1 MRLAITAD
9 WLTTAGG
16 AEHVINELHTLWP
29 EAPIFTTVAAP
40 ERLGALGQANIRTSS
55 LQPWYRLIKRHQL
68 LLTWMPAAMEAI
80 DLSGY
85 DVILSSSHAVGK
97 GIVPP
102 AGSVHVCYC
111 HTPMR
116 YAWEMEEQY
125 LQDFRVPQLL
135 RPLLRRELAKLRAW
149 DLTAAKRTDRFIANS
164 SQTAERISRIYGREA
179 VIIPPPVADRYFA
192 APLRVSPASEPYFIA
207 MGRFV
212 PYKRFDLLI
221 EAANELQFPL
231 WIAGQG
237 KDESRLKAMAGPTV
251 RFLGYVSDDALPAL
265 VAGAEGFLFP
275 QLEDAGLVLLEAMAC
290 GTPAIAYAEGGSVDA
305 IVPGETGVF
314 LQAQTVESFATALAE
329 FRNHTFNRE
338 AIRRHAERFSRA
350 RFENAIRSEI
360 NQAIASQQR
369 KKNG

>member
-1 MRLAITAD
+1 MSLNLAITAD

-16 AEHVINELHTLWP
+16 AEHVIAELSALWP
-29 EAPIFTTVAAP
+29 SAPLFTSVAAP
-40 ERLGALGQANIRTSS
+40 ERLPALAHAEIRTTW
-55 LQPWYRLIKRHQL
+55 LQPWYKLLGNHQL
-68 LLTWMPAAMEAI
+68 LLPLLPGAMESI

-97 GIVPP
+97 GIIPP
-102 AGSVHVCYC
+102 AGAVHVCYC

-135 RPLLRRELAKLRAW
+135 RPLLRRELKKLRAW
-149 DLTAAKRTDRFIANS
+149 DLAAARRTDAFIANS
-164 SQTAERISRIYGREA
+164 SQTAERIARIYGRES
-179 VIIPPPVADRYFA
+179 VIVPPPVADRYFA
-192 APLRVSPASEPYFIA
+192 APLRQAAPVEPYFIA

-221 EAANELQFPL
+221 AAANELKFPL
-231 WIAGQG
+231 WIAGKG
-237 KDESRLKAMAGPTV
+237 KDEERLRAMAGPTV
-251 RFLGYVSDDALPAL
+251 RFLGYVPDTELPAL

-305 IVPGETGVF
+305 LVPGQTGVF
-314 LQAQTVESFATALAE
+314 LQAQTVEAFAAAFAE
-329 FRNHTFNRE
+329 FQAHTFDRA
-338 AIRRHAERFSRA
+338 AIRRHAEKFSRE
-350 RFENAIRSEI
+350 RFRAAITAAVEG
-360 NQAIASQQR
+360 AVAAA
-369 KKNG
+369 KKR

>member
-1 MRLAITAD
+1 MNLALTAD

-16 AEHVINELHTLWP
+16 AEHVIAELSALWP
-29 EAPIFTTVAAP
+29 SAPIFTTVAAP
-40 ERLGALGQANIRTSS
+40 ERLPVLARADIRTTP
-55 LQPWYRLIKRHQL
+55 LQRWYTLLGNHQL
-68 LLTWMPAAMEAI
+68 LLPLMPAAMEAI

-102 AGSVHVCYC
+102 ADAVHVCYC

-135 RPLLRRELAKLRAW
+135 RPLLRRELKKLRAW
-149 DLTAAKRTDRFIANS
+149 DLATARRTDRFIANS
-164 SQTAERISRIYGREA
+164 SQTAERIARIYGRES

-192 APLRVSPASEPYFIA
+192 APLRTQSPAEPYFIA

-221 EAANELQFPL
+221 TAANELKFPL
-231 WIAGQG
+231 WIAGKG
-237 KDESRLKAMAGPTV
+237 KDEERLKAMAGPTV
-251 RFLGYVSDDALPAL
+251 RFLGYVPDADLPAL

-305 IVPGETGVF
+305 LVPGQTGVF
-314 LQAQTVESFATALAE
+314 LQAQTVEAFTAAFTD
-329 FRNHTFNRE
+329 FRSQTFDRA
-338 AIRRHAERFSRA
+338 AIRRHAERFSRE
-350 RFENAIRSEI
+350 RFRAAVTAEI
-360 NQAIASQQR
+360 EAAYAQA
-369 KKNG
+369 KKR